1 MIGLEF
7 VKDRETRE
15 PDGATCETV
24 IQGCADE
31 GLLVL
36 SCGVEHNVIR
46 WIPPLDVTS
55 EEIAEAL
62 GIFRRVLR
70 SLPVDGGA
78 AGI

>member
-1 MIGLEF
+1 LIGLEF
-7 VKDRETRE
+7 VRDRQTASGRRDLR
-15 PDGATCETV
+15 DG

-46 WIPPLDVTS
+46 WIPPLDATS
-55 EEIAEAL
+55 EEIDEAL

-78 AGI
+78 TGI

>member
-1 MIGLEF
+1 M
-7 VKDRETRE
+7 
-15 PDGATCETV
+15 

-36 SCGVEHNVIR
+36 TCGVAHNVIR

-62 GIFRRVLR
+62 AIFGRVL
-70 SLPVDGGA
+70 A
-78 AGI
+78 ATR